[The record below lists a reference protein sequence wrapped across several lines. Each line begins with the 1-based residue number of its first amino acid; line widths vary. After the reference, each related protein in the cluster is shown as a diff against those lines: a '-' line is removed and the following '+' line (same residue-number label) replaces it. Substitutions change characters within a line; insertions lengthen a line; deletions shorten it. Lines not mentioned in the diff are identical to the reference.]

1 MQKYLEMLT
10 YSRPSFT
17 PADNEFC
24 NRYLVPVFGKPDHN
38 GNFVRRIG
46 ESRTMFAAHWDT
58 VDSKLCRKQIVISD
72 GCDATLAPNSAG
84 DCLGADCTTGIWL
97 ILEMIAAWIPGNYVV
112 FANEESGCHGSRAM
126 ADECPEWL
134 NTIDHCISFDRK
146 GTVDVITHQC
156 GIRTA
161 SDEFA
166 YALGDAL
173 ALGMSPSDGGVYT
186 DSNEF
191 AHIIPECTNLAVGYN
206 RQHTRQETQNLPF
219 LTLLRDRLL
228 QVDWQDLPVARFPDD
243 TPPDLFGDMSDM
255 ESLIRDYP
263 SRVAAWLEC
272 SGIDVETLKM
282 ELGV

>member
-38 GNFVRRIG
+38 GNFARHIG

-58 VDSKLCRKQIVISD
+58 VDSKLYRKQIVISD
-72 GCDATLAPNSAG
+72 GCDATLAPNSKG

-97 ILEMIAAWIPGNYVV
+97 ILEMITAGIPGNYVV
-112 FANEESGCHGSRAM
+112 FASEESGCHGSRAM
-126 ADECPEWL
+126 ADECPDWL

-146 GTVDVITHQC
+146 GMVDVITHQC

-191 AHIIPECTNLAVGYN
+191 AHIIPECTNMAVGYN
-206 RQHTRQETQNLPF
+206 RQHTKQETQNLPF